1 MNFVTLKAV
10 IDLLEQF
17 DSENTMKNYSDDLKG
32 FKQWIYDDVRTQ
44 SVTDEPLWEGKENG
58 RSPES
63 VISTLLV
70 HLNRYAKMY
79 SKSAIA
85 GSEFHTQEEFIYLIN
100 LKAFGEMT
108 KTELIKKN
116 IQEKPVGMLIINR
129 LLKQNW
135 VMQMDS
141 EVDKRS
147 KLIKITEK
155 GLEVL
160 ENQMV
165 NIRNATNIVTANLT
179 HQEKMEL
186 IKLLA
191 KLDEFHQPIFQ
202 KNIESNVLINQV
214 YKELP
219 FGKDQL

>member
-1 MNFVTLKAV
+1 MNFVTIKAV

-32 FKQWIYDDVRTQ
+32 FKQWIYDDVRMQ

-186 IKLLA
+186 IKLLT
-191 KLDEFHQPIFQ
+191 KLNEFHQPIFQ
-202 KNIESNVLINQV
+202 KNIQSNVLLNQV

>member
-32 FKQWIYDDVRTQ
+32 FKHWIYDDVRMQ

-85 GSEFHTQEEFIYLIN
+85 ESEFHTQEEFIYLIN

-155 GLEVL
+155 GLEIL

-165 NIRNATNIVTANLT
+165 NIRNATNIITANLT

-191 KLDEFHQPIFQ
+191 KLDEFHQSIFQ
-202 KNIESNVLINQV
+202 KNIESNVLLNQV